1 MFLAVSVG
9 NGAGGRITLQ
19 KIFIGSR
26 ARGGRVTPVGRPR
39 LGRGA
44 VEPRA
49 RGDENQGERNNFLR
63 FQEQLLRRKKQ
74 ELFLG
79 VSVGNGAGGRIS
91 LQTKNPRIFCPRI
104 SRIFVQASAEPN
116 LFGLCRVQPKMSK
129 KFTRIQCASKMATCS
144 VARIFT
150 NSMRRMGACPVA

>member
-1 MFLAVSVG
+1 MAVSVG
-9 NGAGGRITLQ
+9 NGLRGRITLQ

-26 ARGGRVTPVGRPR
+26 ARGGRVTPVGRTR

-63 FQEQLLRRKKQ
+63 FQEQLLRRKKT
-74 ELFLG
+74 G
-79 VSVGNGAGGRIS
+79 VVFGCFCWKWGARGDNFADE
-91 LQTKNPRIFCPRI
+91 KPRIFCPRI

-129 KFTRIQCASKMATCS
+129 KSTRISLSCVFMATYS
-144 VARIFT
+144 VARITRIQTF
-150 NSMRRMGACPVA
+150 SIP

>member
-1 MFLAVSVG
+1 MAVSVG

-44 VEPRA
+44 FEPRA
-49 RGDENQGERNNFLR
+49 RGDENQGGRNDFLR

-79 VSVGNGAGGRIS
+79 VSVGNGVRGGLF
-91 LQTKNPRIFCPRI
+91 LQAKGRWP
-104 SRIFVQASAEPN
+104 
-116 LFGLCRVQPKMSK
+116 
-129 KFTRIQCASKMATCS
+129 
-144 VARIFT
+144 
-150 NSMRRMGACPVA
+150 